1 MGNITLNVE
10 KVYDTYLVEL
20 FYDGVC
26 FRLADDR
33 DKKKAVDKAK
43 AKLQR
48 LITKLEKV

>member
-10 KVYDTYLVEL
+10 KVYDIYLVEL
-20 FYDGVC
+20 VCDGGW
-26 FRLADDR
+26 FRLAYDM